1 MDSSRSSRAK
11 TYLLLALTVAL
22 NSAGNV
28 LLGAGMKRTGSLNAW
43 TAAGAL
49 RFFLRAL
56 SSGAIWLG
64 IGLLLLFFVAYLLAL
79 SRADYSYVSPASAAG
94 YAVVAL
100 LGYAILGEAVAP
112 VRWLGIGLIC
122 AGVILVGRTAPSTVP
137 GTVPSPTKDRR

>member
-11 TYLLLALTVAL
+11 TYFLLALTVAL

-28 LLGAGMKRTGSLNAW
+28 LLGAGMKRAGSLDAW

-56 SSGAIWLG
+56 SSGAVWLG
-64 IGLLLLFFVAYLLAL
+64 IGLLLLFFVAYLLVL

-100 LGYAILGEAVAP
+100 LGYAVLGEEVAP

-122 AGVILVGRTAPSTVP
+122 AGVVLVGRTAPSTVP
-137 GTVPSPTKDRR
+137 SAVKERR

>member
-11 TYLLLALTVAL
+11 TYFLLALTVAL

-28 LLGAGMKRTGSLNAW
+28 LLSAGMKRTGSPDVW
-43 TAAGAL
+43 TAGGAL

-64 IGLLLLFFVAYLLAL
+64 IGTLLLFFVAYLLVL
-79 SRADYSYVSPASAAG
+79 SRADYSYVSPVSAAG

-100 LGYAILGEAVAP
+100 LGYAVLGEEVAP
-112 VRWLGIGLIC
+112 LRWLGIGLIC
-122 AGVILVGRTAPSTVP
+122 AGVVLVGRTAPSTVP
-137 GTVPSPTKDRR
+137 TTVPSPTKERR

>member
-11 TYLLLALTVAL
+11 TYFLLALTVAL

-28 LLGAGMKRTGSLNAW
+28 LLGAGMKRTGSLAAW
-43 TAAGAL
+43 TVGGAL

-64 IGLLLLFFVAYLLAL
+64 IGLLLLFFVAYLLVL

-100 LGYAILGEAVAP
+100 LGYAVLGEEVAP

-122 AGVILVGRTAPSTVP
+122 AGVILVGRTAPNTVP
-137 GTVPSPTKDRR
+137 GTVLSPTKERR

>member
-11 TYLLLALTVAL
+11 TYFLLALTVAL
-22 NSAGNV
+22 NSVGNV
-28 LLGAGMKRTGSLNAW
+28 LLGAGMKRTGSLDAW
-43 TAAGAL
+43 TTGGAL

-64 IGLLLLFFVAYLLAL
+64 IGILLLFFVAYLLVL

-100 LGYAILGEAVAP
+100 LGYAVLGGEVAP
-112 VRWLGIGLIC
+112 LRWLGTGLIC
-122 AGVILVGRTAPSTVP
+122 EGVVLVARAAPSTVP
-137 GTVPSPTKDRR
+137 SPVASP

>member
-11 TYLLLALTVAL
+11 TYFLLALTVAL

-28 LLGAGMKRTGSLNAW
+28 LLGAGMKRAGSLDAW
-43 TAAGAL
+43 TAGGAL

-64 IGLLLLFFVAYLLAL
+64 IGLLLLFFVAYLLVL

-100 LGYAILGEAVAP
+100 LGYAVLGEEVAP

-122 AGVILVGRTAPSTVP
+122 AGVVLVGRTAPSTVP
-137 GTVPSPTKDRR
+137 SAVKERR

>member
-11 TYLLLALTVAL
+11 TYFLLALTVAL

-28 LLGAGMKRTGSLNAW
+28 LLGAGMKRAGSLDAW
-43 TAAGAL
+43 TAGGAL

-56 SSGAIWLG
+56 SSGAVWLG
-64 IGLLLLFFVAYLLAL
+64 IGLLLLFFVAYLLVL

-100 LGYAILGEAVAP
+100 LGYAVLGEEVAP

-122 AGVILVGRTAPSTVP
+122 AGVVLVGRTAPSTVP
-137 GTVPSPTKDRR
+137 SAVKERR

>member
-11 TYLLLALTVAL
+11 TYFLLALTVAL

-28 LLGAGMKRTGSLNAW
+28 LLGAGMKRAGSLDAW

-56 SSGAIWLG
+56 SSGAVWLG
-64 IGLLLLFFVAYLLAL
+64 IGILLLFFVAYLLVL

-100 LGYAILGEAVAP
+100 LGYAVLGEEVAP

-122 AGVILVGRTAPSTVP
+122 AGVVLVGRTAPSN
-137 GTVPSPTKDRR
+137 VPSAVKERR

>member
-11 TYLLLALTVAL
+11 TYFLLALTVAL

-28 LLGAGMKRTGSLNAW
+28 LLGAGMKRAGSLDAW
-43 TAAGAL
+43 TAGGAL

-56 SSGAIWLG
+56 SSGAVWLG
-64 IGLLLLFFVAYLLAL
+64 IGILLLFFVAYLLVL

-100 LGYAILGEAVAP
+100 LGYAVLGEEVAL

-122 AGVILVGRTAPSTVP
+122 AGVILVGRTAPNTVP
-137 GTVPSPTKDRR
+137 GTVLSPTKERR

>member
-1 MDSSRSSRAK
+1 
-11 TYLLLALTVAL
+11 LLALTVAL

-28 LLGAGMKRTGSLNAW
+28 LLGAGMKRAGSLDAW
-43 TAAGAL
+43 TVGGAL

-56 SSGAIWLG
+56 SSGDVWLG
-64 IGLLLLFFVAYLLAL
+64 IGLLLLFFVAYLLVL

-100 LGYAILGEAVAP
+100 LGYAVLGEEVAP

-122 AGVILVGRTAPSTVP
+122 AGVVLVGRTAPSTVP
-137 GTVPSPTKDRR
+137 SAVKERR

>member
-1 MDSSRSSRAK
+1 MDSSKSSRAK
-11 TYLLLALTVAL
+11 TYFLLALTVAL

-28 LLGAGMKRTGSLNAW
+28 LLGAGMKRAGSLDAW

-56 SSGAIWLG
+56 SSGAVWLG
-64 IGLLLLFFVAYLLAL
+64 IGILLLFFVAYLLVL

-100 LGYAILGEAVAP
+100 LGYAVLGEEVAP

-122 AGVILVGRTAPSTVP
+122 AGVVLVGRTAPSTVP
-137 GTVPSPTKDRR
+137 SAVKERR

>member
-11 TYLLLALTVAL
+11 TYFLLALTVAL

-28 LLGAGMKRTGSLNAW
+28 LLGAGMKRAGSLDAW
-43 TAAGAL
+43 TAGGAL

-56 SSGAIWLG
+56 SSGAVWLG
-64 IGLLLLFFVAYLLAL
+64 IGILLLFFVAYLLVL

-100 LGYAILGEAVAP
+100 LGYAVLGEEVAP

-122 AGVILVGRTAPSTVP
+122 AGVVLVGRTAPSTVP
-137 GTVPSPTKDRR
+137 SAVKERR

>member
-11 TYLLLALTVAL
+11 TYFLLALTVAL

-28 LLGAGMKRTGSLNAW
+28 LLGAGMKRAGSLDAW
-43 TAAGAL
+43 TAGGAL

-56 SSGAIWLG
+56 SSGAVWLG
-64 IGLLLLFFVAYLLAL
+64 IGILLLFFVAYLLVL

-100 LGYAILGEAVAP
+100 LGYAVLGEEVAP

-122 AGVILVGRTAPSTVP
+122 AGVILVGRTAPNTVP
-137 GTVPSPTKDRR
+137 GTVLSPTKERR

>member
-11 TYLLLALTVAL
+11 TYFLLALTVAL

-28 LLGAGMKRTGSLNAW
+28 LLGAGMKRTGSLDAW
-43 TAAGAL
+43 TAGGAL

-56 SSGAIWLG
+56 SSGAVWLG
-64 IGLLLLFFVAYLLAL
+64 IGMLLLFFVAYLLVL

-100 LGYAILGEAVAP
+100 LGYAVLGEEVAP

-122 AGVILVGRTAPSTVP
+122 AGVILVGRTAPNTVP
-137 GTVPSPTKDRR
+137 GTVLSPTKERR